1 MNILRF
7 SGLLLATF
15 VAGSGGVTTTP
26 EIFPLASPYEVCNP
40 FGEVDYG
47 VTTCA
52 EYFDSFDGRNCNYN
66 LLNHN
71 ICDGN
76 NPDESV
82 YIQIRDLCP
91 VECANV
97 DYVEDSLD
105 DSIAYPIDA
114 VDEEDAHRRRLVTH
128 SWRTNGGWHSA
139 ILDGVVAY
147 MYEHHNG
154 RGHCWFAGATRC
166 CDTVGWVGF
175 GAGEYIEIGG
185 GRKLGLGFSNNCDGD
200 CKESEGS
207 FHGTSQDNTIS
218 SVSVGERRI
227 FVLYENKHSFWGWL
241 SNPHVINSRREC
253 SCGITHE
260 NLSSSKNDKASAYYS
275 SIYPDDRCYACVDGE
290 IQIDYLL

>member
-15 VAGSGGVTTTP
+15 VAGSGVTTTP

-47 VTTCA
+47 VATCA
-52 EYFDSFDGRNCNYN
+52 EYFDSYAGRNCNYN

-91 VECANV
+91 VECVNV

-128 SWRTNGGWHSA
+128 SSRPNGGYHSA
-139 ILDGVVAY
+139 IGKGVVAY
-147 MYEHHNG
+147 MYEHYNG
-154 RGHCWFAGATRC
+154 RGHCWWAGASKC
-166 CDTVGWVGF
+166 CDTVGWVGL
-175 GAGEYIEIGG
+175 GAGVGG
-185 GRKLGLGFSNNCDGD
+185 SGFSDSCDGA
-200 CKESEGS
+200 CRYSEGS
-207 FHGTSQDNTIS
+207 FGTFADNKIS

-227 FVLYENKHSFWGWL
+227 FILYENKFGFWDWL

-275 SIYPDDRCYACVDGE
+275 ALYPDDRCWKCKDGE
-290 IQIDYLL
+290 ILRAYQYGR